1 MLKKII
7 YSFLFSA
14 LATQLPSFAQERDI
28 NKLSDPKKL
37 QTAEMML
44 NLGSFYNAIEPLT
57 DLVTRNPNQ
66 PIYASRLGE
75 AYFFARDYENA
86 EIWLTKAQKLFGH
99 NDDLFAFMLGESL
112 RYNGKYT
119 EAVAQFTAFDNGK
132 YRDRK
137 GEMFH
142 LAAKSAIV
150 SCQKANQIKAKNQK
164 AYVAFAGDNINH
176 GYSDFAPRLR
186 DDSTLVYSSY
196 LSDTIMTSEYLE
208 PNFNRVKLYSSAFNK
223 ETNEWGEPEEMKHLS
238 RHLES
243 TANGVFT
250 PEGDEFYFTR
260 CRTGKQGQQTCD
272 IYMCKIK
279 DGKFSTPIP
288 LGKNINSSRSTQTQP
303 YVVTT
308 LNGKQKQKILY
319 FASNRKGGRGGL
331 DIWYALFNEKIGLY
345 NRPINCGPEVNSVRD
360 EVTPFYS
367 VKENTLYFS
376 SNSHPGIGGFDVFK
390 SKGSLRTFSAPEN
403 LGTPLN
409 TSYDDVYYTLAASE
423 KAGYFVSNRKGSQGI
438 LPNTTC
444 CDDIY
449 AFDLEK
455 PIEFGNKHPAPI
467 VAKKD
472 TAAVAQADTA
482 LPVVA
487 KLTEPTKLAEPTPTP
502 KKETVT
508 VKEELVAEA
517 KPTKKPKAKKKT
529 TPTAKPKAKTT
540 QPKATEQPQE
550 ESKPVYASVRTRVI
564 VEFASDQDTAYLEY
578 YPKLDSIA
586 NDLAKDSVAVK
597 ITGHADATGSLEYNQ
612 MLSEKR
618 AKRMAEYLV
627 AHGVNR
633 ELITTEGK
641 GELKPIATNKTVK
654 GRRHNRRTEFVYT
667 KKVLKSAKKKKR
679 K

>member
-1 MLKKII
+1 MLKKFI
-7 YSFLFSA
+7 YCFLFST

-44 NLGSFYNAIEPLT
+44 DLGSFYNAIEPLT
-57 DLVTRNPNQ
+57 DLATRNPNE

-86 EIWLTKAQKLFGH
+86 EIWLSKAQKLYGH
-99 NDDLFAFMLGESL
+99 SDDLFAFMLGESL
-112 RYNGKYT
+112 RYNGKYA
-119 EAVAQFTAFDNGK
+119 EAASQFAAFDKGK

-150 SCQKANQIKAKNQK
+150 SCQKANQIKSSSKK
-164 AYVAFAGDNINH
+164 AYIAFAGDNINH

-223 ETNEWGEPEEMKHLS
+223 ETNEWSEPEEMKHLS

-260 CRTGKQGQQTCD
+260 CRNGKQGQQTCD

-279 DGKFSTPIP
+279 DGKFSAPIH
-288 LGKNINSSRSTQTQP
+288 LGKNINSNRSTQTQP
-303 YVVTT
+303 YVVTVQ
-308 LNGKQKQKILY
+308 NGKQKQKILY
-319 FASNRKGGRGGL
+319 FASNRKGGRGGM

-345 NRPINCGPEVNSVRD
+345 NRPINCGTEVNSVRD

-390 SKGSLRTFSAPEN
+390 SKGSLRTFTAPEN
-403 LGTPLN
+403 LGTPIN
-409 TSYDDVYYTLAASE
+409 TSYDDVYYTLAANE

-455 PIEFGNKHPAPI
+455 PIEFGQKKAEPVVI
-467 VAKKD
+467 AKKD
-472 TAAVAQADTA
+472 TAAIVAKADTA
-482 LPVVA
+482 KPVA
-487 KLTEPTKLAEPTPTP
+487 KLVEPTPEP
-502 KKETVT
+502 KEETVKVT
-508 VKEELVAEA
+508 KEEVMAEA
-517 KPTKKPKAKKKT
+517 TTTKPSKKPKAKKK
-529 TPTAKPKAKTT
+529 PTAVTKAKAAKKPADTV
-540 QPKATEQPQE
+540 QPEDP
-550 ESKPVYASVRTRVI
+550 KPVYANVRTRVI
-564 VEFASDQDTAYLEY
+564 VEFATDQDTAYLEY

-597 ITGHADATGSLEYNQ
+597 ITGHADGTGSLEYNQ

-618 AKRMAEYLV
+618 AKRMAEYLIS
-627 AHGVNR
+627 HGVNP
-633 ELITTEGK
+633 ELISTEGK
-641 GELKPIATNKTVK
+641 GELKPVDTNKTVK

-667 KKVLKSAKKKKR
+667 KKVLKTSKKKK
-679 K
+679 KK